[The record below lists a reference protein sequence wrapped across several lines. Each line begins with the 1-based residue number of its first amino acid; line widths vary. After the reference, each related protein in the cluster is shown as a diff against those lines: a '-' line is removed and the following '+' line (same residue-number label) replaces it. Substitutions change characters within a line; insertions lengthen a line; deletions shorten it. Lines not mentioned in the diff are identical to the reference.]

1 MQRSHILAFILFCGG
16 YFLAMYPHTMVFRR
30 FYFGDSG
37 WPYTVEMMLRE
48 GLMPVTDFA
57 YFYGLIVLLINKIWF
72 GIFGLTPEALLTM
85 YIVGIIAS
93 MYGVIQIVTALNLD
107 RLASFIGVVAG
118 PIMVNAGH
126 MLLTPVHIL
135 EPALLIHA
143 LAAQV
148 RGRYAIALTLTTLA
162 ALIKPSLAYVYGLV
176 LLVQILG
183 GWLPQQAD
191 RLPWRQRFSM
201 LLPATGVGVAVSAI
215 VVAYFGLDRFIQTQI
230 PLTASRAYADFQFG
244 FFHGV
249 GREMWWP
256 QEWTPAHYFFTIAG
270 AWITASIILVIGTLV
285 SLRYLHTASGRFVAT
300 CGILHI
306 VFVCFLFG
314 NEWSWIYYPYIL
326 FLGAAVTIDRGLKH
340 ISTLGQ
346 ISCTFGGLILNGFLL
361 FVVVFFWMGING
373 IELWKTHSRNPQ
385 TNLLYADREDREA
398 WAEVMRLA
406 QTQRIFVLNR
416 TNAAHIFSPPVDGP
430 HVWVLIRSIATP
442 GEIERVRQQI
452 AQADVIVKPEW
463 HDNDLLEWPEFEE
476 EVRPFRLNKQF
487 KRFALFTR
495 IHPRE

>member
-1 MQRSHILAFILFCGG
+1 MRRSHIIAFILFCGL

-48 GLMPVTDFA
+48 GLMPITDFA
-57 YFYGLIVLLINKIWF
+57 YFYGLIVLLINKIWL
-72 GIFGLTPEALLTM
+72 GIFGLTPEALLIM
-85 YIVGIIAS
+85 YIIGIIAS
-93 MYGVIQIVTALNLD
+93 MYGVLRIVTALKLD
-107 RLASFIGVVAG
+107 RLASFIVVIAG

-135 EPALLIHA
+135 EPALLINA

-148 RGRYAIALTLTTLA
+148 RGRYATALALATLA
-162 ALIKPSLAYVYGLV
+162 ALIKPSLAYVYGLL
-176 LLVQILG
+176 LLVQILY
-183 GWLPQQAD
+183 GWLPQRAT
-191 RLPWRQRFSM
+191 RLLWRQRLYM
-201 LLPATGVGVAVSAI
+201 LLPAASVGVILSVIAI
-215 VVAYFGLDRFIQTQI
+215 AYFGFDRFIQTQI
-230 PLTASRAYADFQFG
+230 PLAARKAYADFQFG

-270 AWITASIILVIGTLV
+270 AWITASIILAIGTLV
-285 SLRYLHTASGRFVAT
+285 SLQYIYTPSGRFVAT
-300 CGILHI
+300 CGILHFI
-306 VFVCFLFG
+306 FVCFLFG

-326 FLGAAVTIDRGLKH
+326 FLGAAVIIDRGLKH
-340 ISTLGQ
+340 TSTLVQ
-346 ISCTFGGLILNGFLL
+346 LSCIFCGLTVSGFLL
-361 FVVVFFWMGING
+361 FVVGFFWMGING

-385 TNLLYADREDREA
+385 TNGLYADREDREA

-406 QTQRIFVLNR
+406 QTQRVFVLNR
-416 TNAAHIFSPPVDGP
+416 TNATHIFSPPVDGP
-430 HVWVLIRSIATP
+430 RVWVLIRSIATP

-463 HDNDLLEWPEFEE
+463 HDNDPLEWPEFAEE
-476 EVRPFRLNKQF
+476 LRSFRLARQF
-487 KRFALFTR
+487 RLLSLLTR
-495 IHPRE
+495 IHSQE